1 MTTVAEKYGEAP
13 PDYRLPSDTRLGRVC
28 LQVADLARSV
38 RHYRDVLGLRVLSDV
53 TGRTVLGA
61 HGDETPLVELLEH
74 KGAKA
79 VPQRGRLGLYHFA
92 LLLPDRAALGH
103 FARHLAD
110 MQVRA
115 GASDHL
121 VSEAFYLRDPD
132 GLGIEV
138 YADRPRAEWQVS
150 EGQVRMTTE
159 PLDVADLVRVAGD
172 ASWTGMPAGT
182 RVGHVHL
189 HVGDL
194 GEAAAFYH
202 HALGFDKT
210 VWNYPGAL
218 FVSAGGYHH
227 HLGLN
232 TWAADAPAAGPND
245 ARLLEWE
252 VVTPTP
258 AAAAASLQAHGYSVT
273 QEGAT
278 WLATD
283 PWGTTLRLR
292 S

>member
-1 MTTVAEKYGEAP
+1 MPTVAEKYGEAP
-13 PDYRLPSDTRLGRVC
+13 PDYRLPADTHIGRVR
-28 LQVADLARSV
+28 LQVTDLAHSV
-38 RHYRDVLGLRVLSDV
+38 TYYRELGLRVLGAA
-53 TGRTVLGA
+53 TGRTLLGA
-61 HGDETPLVELLEH
+61 HGDDTPLVELLEH
-74 KGAKA
+74 KGAKP
-79 VPQRGRLGLYHFA
+79 VPQQGRLGLYHFA
-92 LLLPDRAALGH
+92 LLLPDRAALGR

-110 MQVRA
+110 THVRA

-150 EGQVRMTTE
+150 EGQVRMATE
-159 PLDVADLVRVAGD
+159 PLDLAGLVRAAGD
-172 ASWTGMPAGT
+172 APWSGMPAGT

-194 GEAAAFYH
+194 SEAAAFYH
-202 HALGFDKT
+202 EALGFDKV

-232 TWAADAPAAGPND
+232 TWAAGAPAAGPDD

-252 VVTPTP
+252 VITPTP
-258 AAAAASLQAHGYSVT
+258 DDAAASLQAHSYSVV
-273 QEGAT
+273 QEGDT

-292 S
+292 A